1 MFMNRQTDY
10 ALRMLRA
17 LTDEKQHSVRSLAE
31 DEQVPQAFT
40 YKILKNYRKLGL
52 LSFPEDREVVAT

>member
-1 MFMNRQTDY
+1 MIEARITNTNYEYGVLFMFMNRQTDY

-40 YKILKNYRKLGL
+40 Y
-52 LSFPEDREVVAT
+52 

>member
-1 MFMNRQTDY
+1 MIEARITNTNYEYGVLFMFMNRQTDY

-40 YKILKNYRKLGL
+40 YK
-52 LSFPEDREVVAT
+52 F